1 MAKQLDAHVVRYDSK
16 YVNIMLITLPQPVWS
31 SMCDMQM
38 VLLVA
43 YITSLSQAQKSKALD
58 YGVIQI

>member
-1 MAKQLDAHVVRYDSK
+1 MVRICTISKQLDAHVVRYESK
-16 YVNIMLITLPQPVWS
+16 YVNIVLITLPQPGWS

-43 YITSLSQAQKSKALD
+43 YIMSLSQAQKSK
-58 YGVIQI
+58 